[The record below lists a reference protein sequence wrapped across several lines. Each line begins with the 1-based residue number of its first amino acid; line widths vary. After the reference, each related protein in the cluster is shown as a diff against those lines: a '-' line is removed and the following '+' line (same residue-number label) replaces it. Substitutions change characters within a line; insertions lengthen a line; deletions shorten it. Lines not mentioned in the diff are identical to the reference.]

1 MATFYDRFVECSER
15 WPQNIALEIQ
25 RTDRVESYTYTQ
37 LREMAE
43 LFAVWLLSQGMPPGS
58 RVAILAENH
67 PRWVAGYL
75 GIIAAGGVV
84 VPLDTAYHADQ
95 VAKILKD
102 SGAELLVC
110 DRKHLPTSQEALAGS
125 GIDLVLTETALRPS
139 TDPGETPAPDPRS
152 SQDLSTSAQPI
163 ADLDAIFSQPRS

>member
-43 LFAVWLLSQGMPPGS
+43 LFAVWLLSQGMPAGS

-84 VPLDTAYHADQ
+84 VPLDTAYHPDQ
-95 VAKILKD
+95 VAKIMKD
-102 SGAELLVC
+102 SGTELLVC
-110 DRKHLPTSQEALAGS
+110 DRKHLETAVAALAGS
-125 GIDLVLTETALRPS
+125 GIDLVLTETALPS
-139 TDPGETPAPDPRS
+139 STAHTEKPAPEP
-152 SQDLSTSAQPI
+152 P
-163 ADLDAIFSQPRS
+163 